1 MKRLLGIVFMCIA
14 VLAVLGCSADSVS
27 GPKSIFS
34 EPGLAAKA
42 IAELKERPEL
52 KGKDILSY
60 NHIVITDLDDMKN
73 RIDIEIVVPDSKD
86 KVNKYVYDN
95 GKWGKPE
102 PLADYA
108 YRNGPVHDY
117 ALPID
122 TIDYSKIPDIY
133 KVVEEKAKTIENGK
147 AEKAIV
153 FLFDSYEHTYKGYIE
168 IKGSKE
174 TYTGVFDAKGNL
186 IEYIKD

>member
-1 MKRLLGIVFMCIA
+1 MKRLLGIFFMCIA
-14 VLAVLGCSADSVS
+14 VLAILGCSADSVS
-27 GPKSIFS
+27 GPKSILT
-34 EPGLAAKA
+34 EPGAVAKA

-52 KGKDILSY
+52 KGKDIQSY
-60 NHIVITDLDDMKN
+60 NHIVISDTDDLKN
-73 RIDIEIVVPDSKD
+73 RIDIEIVVPDAKD
-86 KVNKYVYDN
+86 KVNKYVYEK
-95 GKWGKPE
+95 GKWEKPE

-108 YRNGPVHDY
+108 YRNGPVQDY

-133 KVVEEKAKTIENGK
+133 KVAEEKAKSIENGK

-153 FLFDSYEHTYKGYIE
+153 FLLDSYEHTYKGYIQ

-174 TYTGVFDAKGNL
+174 AYAAVFDAKGNL
-186 IEYIKD
+186 IEFIKD

>member
-1 MKRLLGIVFMCIA
+1 MKRIMGIIFMIIA
-14 VLAVLGCSADSVS
+14 VLVILGCVGDNNDK
-27 GPKSIFS
+27 KSIIT

-42 IAELKERPEL
+42 IAELKEQSEL
-52 KGKDILSY
+52 KGKDIQSY
-60 NHIVITDLDDMKN
+60 NHIVISDFDDLKN
-73 RIDIEIVVPDSKD
+73 RIDIEIVIPDSKD
-86 KVNKYVYDN
+86 KVNKYIYEN

-108 YRNGPVHDY
+108 YRNGPVQDY

-122 TIDYSKIPDIY
+122 AVDYSKIPDMY
-133 KVVEEKAKTIENGK
+133 KVAEEKAKTIENGK
-147 AEKAIV
+147 VPKAIV

-174 TYTGVFDAKGNL
+174 TYTAVFDAKGNL